1 MRQFLTVFKFELISY
16 FKNKAYLITTF
27 VICALA
33 IVGLSIPRF
42 ISLFDTNDAKDANEI
57 TSTYAIY
64 DRDQQIAKSTTLKA
78 FFPKAKFKE
87 VTSEKELKKLI
98 EQEKCTA
105 GFIVNSYHDYKYV
118 VNNTSMMNQ
127 DKALFD
133 QAMSQ
138 NYQWN
143 EYTSKG
149 YDAQEVLKISNQI
162 IQSSDVVLGKD
173 GVSNYTYTYILI
185 FVIYMMVLMYGQL
198 VASNVASEKS
208 NRAVEILVT
217 STSSDSL
224 IFGKVLA
231 TATAGV
237 IQVLMIWASAAF
249 MYQINVESWNHMLD
263 MVFNIPTAVI
273 ASFAVFGILGYL
285 FYSFIFGALGS
296 LVSKVEDINSSSTP
310 IQIIFIAAFFVTFYG
325 MNDIDGILIKVA
337 SFIPFSSFM
346 AMFVRISMGS
356 VSTIEV
362 ALSLAIL
369 AASTVAVGYA
379 AAKIYR
385 RGTLMYGNSI
395 KFKHALKFIRKKD

>member
-1 MRQFLTVFKFELISY
+1 
-16 FKNKAYLITTF
+16 TTF

-98 EQEKCTA
+98 KQEKCTA

>member
-98 EQEKCTA
+98 KQEKCTA

>member
-337 SFIPFSSFM
+337 SYIPFSSFM

>member
-1 MRQFLTVFKFELISY
+1 
-16 FKNKAYLITTF
+16 
-27 VICALA
+27 
-33 IVGLSIPRF
+33 
-42 ISLFDTNDAKDANEI
+42 
-57 TSTYAIY
+57 
-64 DRDQQIAKSTTLKA
+64 
-78 FFPKAKFKE
+78 
-87 VTSEKELKKLI
+87 KKLI
-98 EQEKCTA
+98 KQEKCTA

-356 VSTIEV
+356 VSMIEV
-362 ALSLAIL
+362 TLSLAIL

>member
-16 FKNKAYLITTF
+16 FKNKSYLITTI

-42 ISLFDTNDAKDANEI
+42 ISLFNVGDNKENN
-57 TSTYAIY
+57 TSYAIY
-64 DRDQQIAKSTTLKA
+64 DQEKIISKSEYLKA
-78 FFPKAKFKE
+78 FFPDAKFK
-87 VTSEKELKKLI
+87 VVDSEKELKKKI
-98 EQEKCTA
+98 KNEQCDA
-105 GFIVNSYHDYKYV
+105 GFIVTSFMDYKYV
-118 VNNTSMMNQ
+118 VNNTSMVNQ
-127 DKALFD
+127 DKMLFD
-133 QAMSQ
+133 QAMAQ
-138 NYQWN
+138 NYQLT
-143 EYTSKG
+143 EYNKKG
-149 YDAQEVLKISNQI
+149 YNAGEILTISNQQI
-162 IQSSDVVLGKD
+162 NSSEVILGKD
-173 GVSNYTYTYILI
+173 GVSNYAYTYILI
-185 FVIYMMVLMYGQL
+185 FVIYMMIIMYGQL

-217 STSSDSL
+217 STTSDSL

-237 IQVLMIWASAAF
+237 LQVLMIWASAAIV
-249 MYQINVESWNHMLD
+249 YQINVESWNHMLD
-263 MVFNIPTAVI
+263 MVFNIPTAVV
-273 ASFAVFGILGYL
+273 ASFAIFGILGYL

-310 IQIIFIAAFFVTFYG
+310 IQIVFIVAFFITFYG

-356 VSTIEV
+356 VSMIEIIIS
-362 ALSLAIL
+362 LSIL
-369 AASTVAVGYA
+369 AVSTIVVGYG

-385 RGTLMYGNSI
+385 RGTLMYGNPI
-395 KFKHALKFIRKKD
+395 KFKHALKFIKKKD

>member
-16 FKNKAYLITTF
+16 FKNKSYLITTI

-42 ISLFDTNDAKDANEI
+42 ISLFNVGDNKENN
-57 TSTYAIY
+57 TSYAIY
-64 DRDQQIAKSTTLKA
+64 DQEKIISKSEYLKA
-78 FFPKAKFKE
+78 FFPDAKFK
-87 VTSEKELKKLI
+87 VVDSEKELKKKI
-98 EQEKCTA
+98 KNEQCDA
-105 GFIVNSYHDYKYV
+105 GFIVTSFMDYKYV
-118 VNNTSMMNQ
+118 VNNTSMVNQ
-127 DKALFD
+127 DKMLFD
-133 QAMSQ
+133 QAMAQ
-138 NYQWN
+138 NYQLT
-143 EYTSKG
+143 EYNKKG
-149 YDAQEVLKISNQI
+149 YNAGEILTISNQQI
-162 IQSSDVVLGKD
+162 NSSEVILGKD
-173 GVSNYTYTYILI
+173 GVSNYAYTYILI
-185 FVIYMMVLMYGQL
+185 FVIYMMIIMYGQL

-217 STSSDSL
+217 STTSDSL

-237 IQVLMIWASAAF
+237 LQVLMIWASAAIV
-249 MYQINVESWNHMLD
+249 YQINVESWNHMLD
-263 MVFNIPTAVI
+263 MVFNIPTAVV
-273 ASFAVFGILGYL
+273 ASFAIFGILGYL

-310 IQIIFIAAFFVTFYG
+310 IQIVFIVAFFITFYG

-356 VSTIEV
+356 VSMIEIIIS
-362 ALSLAIL
+362 LSIL
-369 AASTVAVGYA
+369 AASTIVVGYG

-385 RGTLMYGNSI
+385 RGTLMYGNPI
-395 KFKHALKFIRKKD
+395 KFKHALKFIKKKD

>member
-42 ISLFDTNDAKDANEI
+42 ISLFDTNDTKET

-64 DRDQQIAKSTTLKA
+64 DQDQRIAKSAPLKA
-78 FFPKAKFKE
+78 FFPKANFKE

-98 EQEKCTA
+98 KQEKCTA

-149 YDAQEVLKISNQI
+149 YDVQEVLKINNQV

-273 ASFAVFGILGYL
+273 ASFAAFGILGYL

-310 IQIIFIAAFFVTFYG
+310 IQIIFIVAFFVTFYG
-325 MNDIDGILIKVA
+325 MNDLDGILIKVA

-356 VSTIEV
+356 VSMIEV
-362 ALSLAIL
+362 TLSLAIL

>member
-98 EQEKCTA
+98 KQEKCTA

-185 FVIYMMVLMYGQL
+185 FVIYIMVLMYGQL
-198 VASNVASEKS
+198 VESKVESDKR
-208 NRAVEILVT
+208 NRAVE
-217 STSSDSL
+217 
-224 IFGKVLA
+224 
-231 TATAGV
+231 
-237 IQVLMIWASAAF
+237 
-249 MYQINVESWNHMLD
+249 
-263 MVFNIPTAVI
+263 
-273 ASFAVFGILGYL
+273 
-285 FYSFIFGALGS
+285 
-296 LVSKVEDINSSSTP
+296 
-310 IQIIFIAAFFVTFYG
+310 
-325 MNDIDGILIKVA
+325 
-337 SFIPFSSFM
+337 
-346 AMFVRISMGS
+346 
-356 VSTIEV
+356 
-362 ALSLAIL
+362 
-369 AASTVAVGYA
+369 
-379 AAKIYR
+379 
-385 RGTLMYGNSI
+385 
-395 KFKHALKFIRKKD
+395 

>member
-273 ASFAVFGILGYL
+273 ASFAAFGILGYL

-296 LVSKVEDINSSSTP
+296 FVSKVEDINSSSTP

-325 MNDIDGILIKVA
+325 MNDLDGILIKVA
-337 SFIPFSSFM
+337 SYIPFSSFM